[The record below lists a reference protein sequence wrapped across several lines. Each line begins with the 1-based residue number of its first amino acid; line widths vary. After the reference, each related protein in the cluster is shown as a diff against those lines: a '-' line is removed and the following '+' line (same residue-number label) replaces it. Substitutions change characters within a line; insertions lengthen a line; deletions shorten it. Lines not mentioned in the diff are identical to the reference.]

1 MFLSAYHAVDNCVH
15 HARFMEPEIT
25 YVVQKQITYMI
36 QNGKSFF
43 VKFG

>member
-1 MFLSAYHAVDNCVH
+1 MFFSAYHAVDNCVH
-15 HARFMEPEIT
+15 HARVMNPEKT
-25 YVVQKQITYMI
+25 CVVQKHITYMI